1 MSKIAFLAFGLA
13 AATSTVAA
21 VYYVSPA
28 VLDRQQGTPPILVD
42 ATPAQIMPKL
52 RAIRLESYFAHVS
65 ENREPFPNFI
75 SMRQTAAS
83 ALSIQQDIFVGGDN
97 PLRFIVTVRP
107 VGATQSEVD
116 VAVLLPASRFRANA
130 ALHPYEADTIA
141 AMIDLAATDYVSS
154 IVKSH
159 RPMTG
164 REVETEL
171 KKRFD
176 YRSDQADSMGD
187 RVGKALETTYRDYLD
202 AWNLRAEAQYGAQ
215 SDATRALEEAA
226 ESAAAQA
233 AADAAR
239 AANAAQSETV
249 QAAFDA
255 LPSAPNI
262 EDANANAAAASAAQP
277 TPGWGV
283 PTVNMEAN

>member
-13 AATSTVAA
+13 AASSTVAA

-28 VLDRQQGTPPILVD
+28 VHDQQQGTPPILVD

-52 RAIRLESYFAHVS
+52 RGIRLESYFAHVS
-65 ENREPFPNFI
+65 ENREPLPSFI

-97 PLRFIVTVRP
+97 PLRIVVTVRP

-171 KKRFD
+171 KKHFD

-187 RVGKALETTYRDYLD
+187 RIGKALELTYKADYD
-202 AWNLRAEAQYGAQ
+202 RWAQ
-215 SDATRALEEAA
+215 SQYAMHRYQVQATEYAAQEAGETAAADADAA
-226 ESAAAQA
+226 SDAADAAAKAAQA
-233 AADAAR
+233 AATEA
-239 AANAAQSETV
+239 T
-249 QAAFDA
+249 
-255 LPSAPNI
+255 
-262 EDANANAAAASAAQP
+262 QP
-277 TPGWGV
+277 TPGWGE
-283 PTVNMEAN
+283 PSARYGN

>member
-28 VLDRQQGTPPILVD
+28 ALDRQQGTPPILVD
-42 ATPAQIMPKL
+42 ATPAQIMPRL
-52 RAIRLESYFAHVS
+52 RAIRWESYFQHVS

-75 SMRQTAAS
+75 SMRQTTAS
-83 ALSIQQDIFVGGDN
+83 PLSIQQDIFVGGDN
-97 PLRFIVTVRP
+97 PLRFIMSVRP
-107 VGATQSEVD
+107 VNATQSEID
-116 VAVLLPASRFRANA
+116 VAVLLPASQFRANA

-159 RPMTG
+159 RPMSG
-164 REVETEL
+164 REVEAEL

-187 RVGKALETTYRDYLD
+187 RIGKAVELTYQADYD
-202 AWNLRAEAQYGAQ
+202 RWAQ
-215 SDATRALEEAA
+215 SQYAMHRYRATEY
-226 ESAAAQA
+226 AAQEAGEALAAGADA
-233 AADAAR
+233 AADAAAE
-239 AANAAQSETV
+239 AASGAAYAAEAAATAAQ
-249 QAAFDA
+249 DA
-255 LPSAPNI
+255 S
-262 EDANANAAAASAAQP
+262 SP
-277 TPGWGV
+277 TPGWGS
-283 PTVNMEAN
+283 PSANYGQ